1 MNPKAFI
8 WDMDGTLIDS
18 EPTYLAALEAVL
30 SSAGQPPVP
39 DLHENIIGL
48 TSEAT
53 YTWLR
58 DTHGLTLAFEDWSA
72 LKFDLY
78 ARNADELAPIP
89 GAMELWTQVSALGLP
104 QAIAS
109 NADRLFVDVNLRQLG
124 LNRPGLVT
132 VSRNDV
138 RAGKPDPEMYLRA
151 AWLLGVDPADAIA
164 IEDSPTGA
172 RAALA
177 AGIQTFMI
185 GANENDVPDGACH
198 ATTYRTIF
206 EFLSS

>member
-1 MNPKAFI
+1 MSVKAVI

-18 EPTYLAALEAVL
+18 EPTYLAALEAVQM
-30 SSAGQPPVP
+30 SAGRHPVA
-39 DLHENIIGL
+39 DLRRHIVGL
-48 TSEAT
+48 TAEAT
-53 YTWLR
+53 HAWLR
-58 DTHGLTLAFEDWSA
+58 ETHGLTLAFEDWST

-78 ARNADELAPIP
+78 ARNADQLAPIP

-124 LNRPGLVT
+124 LHLPGLVT

-177 AGIQTFMI
+177 AGLRTFMI
-185 GANENDVPDGACH
+185 GASDNDVPDGAFH
-198 ATTYRTIF
+198 ATTYHTIF
-206 EFLSS
+206 ERLSR